1 MTPWTAAH
9 QASVSITNSRSSLKL
24 MSIVSV
30 IPSNHFILC
39 RSLLVLPS
47 ICSSIRVFS
56 NESAL
61 PIRWPKYWSF
71 SFSVSPS
78 NVYSGLIS
86 FRNDWFDPLSVQG
99 TLKGLLQHSSKTSV
113 LSTQLFYGPSLT
125 SVHGFWK
132 NQSPDYKDLC
142 WQSSLCFLI
151 CCLGW
156 SNFSSKE

>member
-1 MTPWTAAH
+1 MSDSLWPHGLQHTKPPCPSPTSEFTQTHVHW
-9 QASVSITNSRSSLKL
+9 VSDAIQ
-24 MSIVSV
+24 
-30 IPSNHFILC
+30 PPHP
-39 RSLLVLPS
+39 LLSPLLLPS
-47 ICSSIRVFS
+47 IFSNIRVFT
-56 NESAL
+56 NESVL
-61 PIRWPKYWSF
+61 CIRWPRYWSL
-71 SFSVSPS
+71 SFNISPS

-142 WQSSLCFLI
+142 WQSNVSAF
-151 CCLGW
+151 
-156 SNFSSKE
+156 